1 MMAIK
6 TEITKDDIMP
16 MDAYGAVRKERRK
29 QVTAM
34 KRDRR
39 VAIGPDA
46 TFYFES
52 YETMFHQIHEM
63 LWIEKG
69 GVEQI
74 ADELEAYNPLIPNGR
89 ELVATLM
96 FEIDDEVR
104 RAKFLA
110 GLGGVEETVTIA
122 FDGGDKIQGVPEAD
136 IDRTNAAG
144 KASAIQFLHFPFT
157 EEQIFKFHDPNVQV
171 TLGISHPK
179 YGHMAILSAETRA
192 ALGKD
197 FADL

>member
-1 MMAIK
+1 MNPN
-6 TEITKDDIMP
+6 TEITKSDILSMEI
-16 MDAYGAVRKERRK
+16 YGAERAQRRSR
-29 QVTAM
+29 VTAM

-39 VAIGPDA
+39 VSIGPDA

-52 YETMFHQIHEM
+52 YDTMYHQIHEM

-69 GVEQI
+69 GEEQI
-74 ADELEAYNPLIPNGR
+74 ADELEAYNPLIPNGK

-104 RAKFLA
+104 RGHFLS
-110 GLGGVEETVTIA
+110 GLGGVEETVTIS
-122 FDGGDKIQGVPEAD
+122 FDGTDQVQGQSEED

-157 EEQIFKFHDPNVQV
+157 DAQIFNFADPNVQV

-179 YGHMAILSAETRA
+179 YGHIAILSAETRA
-192 ALGKD
+192 ALSKD
-197 FADL
+197 FSA

>member
-1 MMAIK
+1 MAQK
-6 TEITKDDIMP
+6 TKITAADILS
-16 MDAYGAVRKERRK
+16 MDEYGSTRKERRS

-34 KRDRR
+34 KRNRR
-39 VAIGPDA
+39 VSIGPDA
-46 TFYFES
+46 TFYFENFD
-52 YETMFHQIHEM
+52 TMFHQIHEM

-69 GVEQI
+69 GKDQI
-74 ADELEAYNPLIPNGR
+74 PDELEAYNPLIPNGH

-104 RAKFLA
+104 RGNFLA
-110 GLGGVEETVTIA
+110 GLGGVEETVSIA
-122 FDGGDKIQGVPEAD
+122 FDGSDKIQGIPEED

-157 EEQIFKFHDPNVQV
+157 DGQIFKFHDPNIQI

-179 YGHMAILSAETRA
+179 YGHIAILSAETRA
-192 ALGKD
+192 ALAGD
-197 FADL
+197 FAN